1 MTATEAQEQEA
12 VVQWCDLHDVPCV
25 HVPNERKAPLATIQA
40 LKRQGMRPGFPD
52 LIIPVPKG
60 GYGALYIEMKSKTGK
75 PTERQLAWCATLRR
89 LGNQAYVCLGA
100 DNAIACI
107 EQYMALS

>member
-12 VVQWCDLHDVPCV
+12 VIQWCDLHDVPCV

-60 GYGALYIEMKSKTGK
+60 GYGALYIEMKAKGGK
-75 PTERQLAWCATLRR
+75 VTQRQAEWIKRLRE
-89 LGNQAYVCLGA
+89 LGNAAYVCIGA
-100 DNAIACI
+100 DSAIKCI
-107 EQYMALS
+107 ALYMAR